1 MAFYLDMDSLIQM
14 FGVPL
19 IVLDDDKESGKWID
33 GVWKEAPT
41 KSIELNEP
49 FLTFEI
55 SGSILAG
62 LLESNNQGDDM
73 SDKAA
78 WFSEHDYSVGTTV
91 IHNGITW
98 KVTRKQS
105 YLDYSNVVQY
115 ELTREGGLDGTDF

>member
-19 IVLDDDKESGKWID
+19 TVLDDDKESGEWVD

-78 WFSEHDYSVGTTV
+78 WFSEHDYSVGTKV
-91 IHNGITW
+91 IHNGTTW

>member
-14 FGVPL
+14 FGVSL
-19 IVLDDDKESGKWID
+19 TVLDSNKESGEWVD
-33 GVWKEAPT
+33 GEWKEAQV
-41 KSIELNEP
+41 KSVELNEP

-55 SGSILAG
+55 SGSIVSG
-62 LLESNNQGDDM
+62 LLESNNQGEEM

-78 WFSEHDYSVGTTV
+78 WFSEGDYSVGTKV

-98 KVTRKQS
+98 RVTRKQS

-115 ELTREGGLDGTDF
+115 ELKREGELNGTDF